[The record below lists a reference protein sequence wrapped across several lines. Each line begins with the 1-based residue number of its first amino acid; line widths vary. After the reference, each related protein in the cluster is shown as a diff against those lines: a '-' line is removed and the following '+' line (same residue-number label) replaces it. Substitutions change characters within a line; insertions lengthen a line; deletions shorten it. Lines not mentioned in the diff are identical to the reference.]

1 MKIKLGECFG
11 GSGNNPNLR
20 TFGSRKIRK
29 VVWCVFFGFGRGP
42 DLETRDGFCGMFF
55 FLGGK
60 KKVHEFSGNVCV
72 FFLFLWKLIEDQLG
86 VDVTTP

>member
-29 VVWCVFFGFGRGP
+29 VVVCFFLGFGRGP
-42 DLETRDGFCGMFF
+42 DLETQDG
-55 FLGGK
+55 
-60 KKVHEFSGNVCV
+60 HIWDV
-72 FFLFLWKLIEDQLG
+72 FFWEKEG
-86 VDVTTP
+86 S